1 MHTNLF
7 HIVLLAFFLTSGTT
21 KIYAQE
27 LNNKSVS
34 IPVKKEAD
42 TTVIRMSD
50 LGKIGDTIKT
60 DTLKSKKNILESK
73 IKYRAQKYTK
83 LDQKKK
89 LITLYDK
96 AELYYQD
103 IELKA
108 GIIVFNYEKN
118 EVYAGRIK
126 DSTGAYTQLPNFKQ
140 GTNVVEPDS
149 IR

>member
-1 MHTNLF
+1 MQTNLF
-7 HIVLLAFFLTSGTT
+7 HIVLLAFFLTIGTT
-21 KIYAQE
+21 KIYSQE
-27 LNNKSVS
+27 IKNKPVS
-34 IPVKKEAD
+34 TPVKKQAD
-42 TTVIRMSD
+42 STKTSITD
-50 LGKIGDTIKT
+50 IGIIGDTIKI
-60 DTLKSKKNILESK
+60 DTIKPKKKAILESK
-73 IKYRAQKYTK
+73 IRYKAEKYAK

-126 DSTGAYTQLPNFKQ
+126 DSAGNYTQIPNFKQ
-140 GTNVVEPDS
+140 GQ
-149 IR
+149 